1 MVKDGWFIGPEWLL
15 HVEQW
20 PKQPQL
26 NVTTH
31 VSDESKPSM
40 VEVIFTKERE
50 PDEWNALLGRSSY
63 WRTLQRGHIQLFGE
77 TA

>member
-15 HVEQW
+15 HEEQW

-26 NVTTH
+26 KVTTH

-40 VEVIFTKERE
+40 VEVFFTKERE
-50 PDEWNALLGRSSY
+50 PDEWNSLLGRSSY